1 MEGATSCGESVR
13 AVIERSCSMNFSAP
27 ELATF
32 EIFVAV
38 INSHRHVYVKVYIKI
53 IHSVIIQISVETI
66 VPRRCPTY
74 AFYKWSSA

>member
-38 INSHRHVYVKVYIKI
+38 IKVYIQI